1 MRIVDSLMAEL
12 DQEITATRK
21 MLERVPGDKLS
32 WKPHEKS
39 MTLGQLS
46 SHIANLVGGVAEW
59 AAKSTVDMT
68 EMKGT
73 EELGSAAELIP
84 ALEKSVAAAK
94 KTLDGMDDAT
104 VMSPWTFTKDGQ
116 VVMEMPRI
124 GLIRAI
130 MLNHW
135 YHHRGQLCVYLREL
149 DVPIPPIYGP
159 TADENPFAVS

>member
-12 DQEITATRK
+12 DQEITATRRL
-21 MLERVPGDKLS
+21 LERVPGDKFS

-39 MTLGQLS
+39 MTLGRLA
-46 SHIANLVGGVAEW
+46 SHVVNIPADVSAL
-59 AAKSTVDMT
+59 AAKPTVDMT
-68 EMKGT
+68 EMRGT

-104 VMSPWTFTKDGQ
+104 VMSPWTFTKDDQ